1 MIILKRIGLLIV
13 LWFGLPIYICAQGN
27 FLWIQDGYDQSGTDG
42 NSVGIILANEQ
53 TLGGFQ
59 LNLNYDPSL
68 VQFEE
73 VMVAAGHISEM
84 DVYTSEPEW
93 GILTIV
99 VVGLNGQVIYPGSSL
114 VFEVQ
119 CIVQGNNQ
127 NEPIFLGLT
136 NVVFSDIEGNTV
148 PGGSADG
155 FFFVEGVNA
164 LRLGNGFSTV
174 AVDLYN
180 DFSAGGVQFTLSYDP
195 NVISLDQV
203 QTAFRS
209 EEMDLSFNEFS
220 SGMVTILLYSFDQ
233 NIIAPGSGPVLN
245 LLFENM
251 SEESTASALDLSD
264 VSVSNEQGYTVDVD
278 YYGATYFSIDPSL
291 FVLIGSF
298 TASPEEGQLPLTV
311 QFTDM
316 SASPEPGGVDSWQWD
331 FENDGVIDSYEQNP
345 VWLYEQIGT
354 YSVQLTVS
362 NGVDTDTILL
372 ESYIRIWDFETPL
385 PVTVLPESGFIV
397 TLPEIFPS
405 TTLSFILKN
414 DNPETISYNM
424 DIVSADS
431 TYIIYTEEPD
441 STSYNGNIWRMRPDG
456 TDKTQLTFATLD
468 LEPVWSPDGEKIVF
482 YSLLSGNY
490 DIWLMNEDG
499 SSLNRLT
506 DHPAGDYGPSWSP
519 DGEYILFSSDRD
531 TTVYGKEIYQIPS
544 TGGNVER
551 LTFNEVN
558 DGRPVYSPDGRYIV
572 TQSKYSGG
580 DYDIFIYTS
589 DGELLNILGTQGESD
604 YQPAWSPSGKRIFWS
619 GIADGLN
626 RNILSAK
633 ADGSDPRVEVNTD
646 LSAYRPRPSP
656 DGQFIAF
663 SNSVFY
669 ETGGDEIF
677 VWNRQTQELTQI
689 SDSTP
694 IVREWGP
701 EWSPFI
707 SAPDWLSIN
716 QSTGELEPDES
727 IMVNININAFNFE
740 LGEHHA
746 SILIKDNQTGIA
758 IGSVPL
764 TIEITDTCESEPLLY
779 LVEDVPNDQGWWARL
794 SFAAS
799 CPFGPTPE
807 FPDNPAGDM
816 MGIYTVW
823 REFTQTRE
831 WEVIGS
837 FPGANESTYN
847 YLVPT
852 LGNATYEDTTWTT
865 YRISF
870 TASPYIWYSGP
881 VSGFSVDNIIPA
893 TPTGLIAEYSDG
905 SVSLGWDGPVD
916 EDFHYFT
923 IYRNGV
929 VCDYSVEPFYIDE
942 NVSIDD
948 ELFYFVTATDANEN
962 ESDPSEEAYV
972 SQMSIS
978 ISFVQNWN
986 LVGLP
991 LTTDLDGQL
1000 DVFPSSVE
1008 GTLYSFDETYVQE
1021 SSLIPGTG
1029 YWLRFPEDGEALMT
1043 GSPIDNMILHL
1054 QIGWNLISGI
1064 TGEISVNEIIDENSI
1079 IVPGTLFGFSE
1090 TYVYSTTLVPGQG
1103 YWLRAFNEGD
1113 VILSSN
1119 SNRTRKHFVSS
1130 TDGANSIKING
1141 QELFFGK
1148 EIMYGQDISYTLPP
1162 KPPVG
1167 AFDARYADNRRLVK
1181 DYGEVEIV
1189 NSGEILLIEYE
1200 IVIDVGEYYNWV
1212 LKMGD
1217 GNEHIIEGK
1226 GELVVP
1232 SSERMILER
1241 KEVVP
1246 EKFTLHQNFPNPFNP
1261 VTTLRYDLPEQSHVT
1276 LTVYDML
1283 GKDIIRL
1290 VNTTQKAGFKSVRWN
1305 ATDNMG
1311 RPVSAGVYVY
1321 HIEAGE
1327 FVQTKK
1333 MVLLK

>member
-1 MIILKRIGLLIV
+1 MRKIKLIIGLG
-13 LWFGLPIYICAQGN
+13 FGVSVMLHAQSN
-27 FLWIQDGYDQSGTDG
+27 FLWIQDGHGESGTDG
-42 NSVGIILANEQ
+42 NPVGIVLANEQ

-68 VQFEE
+68 VQVEE
-73 VMVAAGHISEM
+73 VLIAAGHIAGM

-93 GILTIV
+93 GILTVV
-99 VVGLNGQVIYPGSSL
+99 VVGLNGQVIYPGSSM

-127 NEPIFLGLT
+127 NEPVLLGLT
-136 NVVFSDIEGNTV
+136 NVVFSDTEGNTV

-164 LRLGNGFSTV
+164 LRLGNGFGSV
-174 AVDLYN
+174 PVDLYN

-203 QTAFRS
+203 QTASRS
-209 EEMDLSFNEFS
+209 EEMDLSFNEYS
-220 SGMVTILLYSFDQ
+220 SGMVTILLYSFEQ
-233 NIIAPGSGPVLN
+233 NTIAPGSGPVLN

-251 SEESTASALDLSD
+251 GEEPTASALDLSD
-264 VSVSNEQGYTVDVD
+264 VSVSNEQGYTVDVN

-291 FVLIGSF
+291 FVLISSF
-298 TASPEEGQLPLTV
+298 TASPWEGQLPLTV

-316 SASPEPGGVDSWQWD
+316 STSPEPGGVISWQWD

-345 VWLYEQIGT
+345 VCIYEQIGA
-354 YSVQLTVS
+354 YSVQLNVS
-362 NGVDTDTILL
+362 DGVDSDTRLL
-372 ESYIRIWDFETPL
+372 ESYISVWDFETPL
-385 PVTVLPESGFIV
+385 PVTVLPDSGFIV
-397 TLPEIFPS
+397 TLPEIYPS
-405 TTLSFILKN
+405 TTLSFILRN
-414 DNPETISYNM
+414 DNFETISYSM

-441 STSYNGNIWRMRPDG
+441 SNSFNGNIWRMRPDG

-468 LEPVWSPDGEKIVF
+468 IEPVWSPDGEKIVF

-499 SSLNRLT
+499 SSLDRLT
-506 DHPAGDYGPSWSP
+506 DHPAGDYNPSWSP
-519 DGEYILFSSDRD
+519 DGDYILFASDRD
-531 TTVYGKEIYQIPS
+531 TTVYGKEIYRIPS
-544 TGGNVER
+544 MGGNVER

-558 DGRPVYSPDGRYIV
+558 DSRPVYSPDSRYIV
-572 TQSKYSGG
+572 TQSKYPGT
-580 DYDIFIYTS
+580 DHDIFIYTS
-589 DGELLNILGTQGESD
+589 DGVLLNILGTQGESD
-604 YQPAWSPSGKRIFWS
+604 YQPVWSSSGKRIFWS

-633 ADGSDPRVEVNTD
+633 ADGSDLRVEVNTE

-656 DGQFIAF
+656 DDQFIAF

-689 SDSTP
+689 SDNTP

-701 EWSPFI
+701 EWSPFV

-716 QSTGELEPDES
+716 QNTGELEPDETN
-727 IMVNININAFNFE
+727 MVNININAFNLE

-779 LVEDVPNDQGWWARL
+779 LIEDVPNDQGWWARL

-807 FPDNPAGDM
+807 FPDNPDGDM

-847 YLVPT
+847 YLAPT
-852 LGNATYEDTTWTT
+852 LGNAIPEDTTWTT
-865 YRISF
+865 YRVSF
-870 TASPYIWYSGP
+870 TASPYIWYSSP

-948 ELFYFVTATDANEN
+948 ELFYSVTATDANEN
-962 ESDPSEEAYV
+962 ESEQSEEAYV
-972 SQMSIS
+972 SQMSLS
-978 ISFVQNWN
+978 ISYVQSWN

-991 LTTDLDGQL
+991 LTTDLNGQL

-1008 GTLYSFDETYVQE
+1008 GTLFSFDETYVQE

-1029 YWLRFPEDGEALMT
+1029 YWLRFPEDGEALIT

-1054 QIGWNLISGI
+1054 QVGWNLISGL
-1064 TGEISVNEIIDENSI
+1064 TDEINVNEIIDESNI
-1079 IVPGTLFGFSE
+1079 IVPGTLFGFSD
-1090 TYVYSTTLVPGQG
+1090 TYVSSTTLVPGRG

-1119 SNRTRKHFVSS
+1119 SRNVRTLFVSL
-1130 TDGANSIKING
+1130 TDKANAMSING
-1141 QELFFGK
+1141 QELYFGK
-1148 EIMYGQDISYTLPP
+1148 EISYGQELSYTLPP

-1167 AFDARYADNRRLVK
+1167 AFDARYKGNRRMVK
-1181 DYGEVEIV
+1181 DYGEVEIM
-1189 NSGEILLIEYE
+1189 NPGETLLIEFN
-1200 IVIDVGEYYNWV
+1200 IVIDAGEHFNWV
-1212 LKMGD
+1212 LKMKD
-1217 GNEHIIEGK
+1217 GNEYILEGS

-1232 SSERMILER
+1232 SEEGMILER
-1241 KEVVP
+1241 KEVTP
-1246 EKFTLHQNFPNPFNP
+1246 EVFTLHQNFPNPFNP
-1261 VTTLRYDLPEQSHVT
+1261 VTTLRYDLPEHSHVT

-1290 VNTTQKAGFKSVRWN
+1290 VNTTQQAGFKSVQW
-1305 ATDNMG
+1305 DGSDSMG
-1311 RPVSAGVYVY
+1311 RPVSAGVYIY
-1321 HIEAGE
+1321 QIEAE
-1327 FVQTKK
+1327 DIIRTKK